1 MTRYVVD
8 SSGILG
14 IVREG
19 ITVRPGDEL
28 LAPNLLRSEV
38 LSTVR
43 QAVARGESTPGAGVT
58 LLDAVDAIRIRY
70 LGDRV
75 LRRLAWRIATEQG
88 WPTTFDAEYLSL
100 TKLQADAF
108 LTLDAERR
116 RGAEGIVTLASL
128 DDLR

>member
-8 SSGILG
+8 PSGILG

-19 ITVRPGDEL
+19 ITIRPSDEL

-38 LSTVR
+38 LSTLHEV
-43 QAVARGESTPGAGVT
+43 VARGELEADAATA
-58 LLDAVDAIRIRY
+58 LLDKVDATRIRY

-75 LRRLAWRIATEQG
+75 LRRLAWKVATEQG
-88 WPTTFDAEYLSL
+88 WSTTYGAEYLSL
-100 TKLQADAF
+100 TKLQGDAY
-108 LTLDAERR
+108 LTLDEDRR
-116 RGAEGIVTLASL
+116 RAAGGIVTLATL

>member
-8 SSGILG
+8 PSGILG

-19 ITVRPGDEL
+19 ITIRAEDEL

-38 LSTVR
+38 LSTLH
-43 QAVARGESTPGAGVT
+43 QAVARGELDSKAAIA
-58 LLDAVDAIRIRY
+58 LLDGVDGTRIRY

-75 LRRLAWRIATEQG
+75 LRRLAWKIATEHG
-88 WPTTFDAEYLSL
+88 WSDTFAAEYLSL
-100 TKLQADAF
+100 TKLQGDAY
-108 LTLDAERR
+108 LTLDEDRR
-116 RGAEGIVTLASL
+116 AAAEGLVALASL

>member
-8 SSGILG
+8 PSGILG

-19 ITVRPGDEL
+19 IAIRPDDEL

-38 LSTVR
+38 LSTLHE
-43 QAVARGESTPGAGVT
+43 AVAGGELDAKAATT
-58 LLDAVDAIRIRY
+58 QLDAVDGMRIRY

-75 LRRLAWRIATEQG
+75 LRRLAWKIATEQG

-100 TKLQADAF
+100 TKLQGDAY
-108 LTLDAERR
+108 LTLDDDRR
-116 RGAEGIVTLASL
+116 RAAEGIVPLATL

>member
-8 SSGILG
+8 PSGILG

-19 ITVRPGDEL
+19 IAIQREDEL

-38 LSTVR
+38 LSTLHE
-43 QAVARGESTPGAGVT
+43 AVARGELDPKAAIA
-58 LLDAVDAIRIRY
+58 LLDGVDGTRIRY

-75 LRRLAWRIATEQG
+75 LRRLAWKIATEQG
-88 WPTTFDAEYLSL
+88 WAETSAAEYLSL
-100 TKLQADAF
+100 TKLQGDAL
-108 LTLDAERR
+108 LTLDDDRR
-116 RGAEGIVTLASL
+116 RAAEGIVALATL